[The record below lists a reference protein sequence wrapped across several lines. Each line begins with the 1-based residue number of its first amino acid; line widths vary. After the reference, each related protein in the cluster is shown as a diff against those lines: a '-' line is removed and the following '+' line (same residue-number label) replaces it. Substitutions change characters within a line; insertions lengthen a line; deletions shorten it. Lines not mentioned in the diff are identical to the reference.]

1 MKMYGKVFVGFT
13 LTGVIL
19 AGAASV
25 SGQQRQPAPDGV
37 VIQQEPVFQRRG
49 APDGPPPPPMG
60 DTFVFVASEMSFD
73 GKTVT
78 GAPYS
83 AQALTESTQTLSDGN
98 RIVNKSISSIHR
110 DSEGRTRRE
119 QTLRGFGPF
128 AVGGEPPQTIIIT
141 DPVAG
146 VSYTLDPRTHVA
158 RKMPAFHFEFKTYAP
173 KPPSGERDEDVLIER
188 APLPEPP
195 VAGPPQGEGPQAEMF
210 TLKTPHPAPGAQF
223 VFKRERGRQDK
234 AVTEKLGSQ
243 IIEGVTAEGS
253 RTTVTIPAG
262 EIGNERPIEIVSERW
277 YSPELKTVVMTR
289 HSDPRFGE
297 TVYRLTNISRNEPAR
312 SLFEVPADYTL
323 REGKP
328 PMKMKRLAP
337 PMP

>member
-1 MKMYGKVFVGFT
+1 MKMYGNVFVGFT
-13 LTGVIL
+13 LAGVVL
-19 AGAASV
+19 VGALSV
-25 SGQQRQPAPDGV
+25 TGQQRQPVPEGV
-37 VIQQEPVFQRRG
+37 VVEQERVFQRRG
-49 APDGPPPPPMG
+49 GPDGPPPPPMG

-73 GKTVT
+73 GKPVT

-83 AQALTESTQTLSDGN
+83 AQAVTESTQTLSDGN
-98 RIVNKSISSIHR
+98 RIVNKSTSSIYR

-128 AVGGEPPQTIIIT
+128 AAGGEPPQTIIIS

-158 RKMPAFHFEFKTYAP
+158 RKMPAFHFEFKTPAP
-173 KPPSGERDEDVLIER
+173 KPPSGGKGENVFIER
-188 APLPEPP
+188 TPLPGPP
-195 VAGPPQGEGPQAEMF
+195 AGEPPQGEGPRAEMF
-210 TLKTPHPAPGAQF
+210 TLRTPHPAGGAQF
-223 VFKRERGRQDK
+223 VFKREGGLHDK

-243 IIEGVTAEGS
+243 VIEGVTSEGS

-297 TVYRLTNISRNEPAR
+297 TVYRLTNISRDEPAR

-323 REGKP
+323 REEAKP
-328 PMKMKRLAP
+328 MRMKRAAP
-337 PMP
+337 PSN